1 MVAETLRDEVK
12 GVITERLTSSRS
24 VGIDKSVAQQLS
36 ADIADAIF
44 KVLTIPES
52 TQGMPRSKAMI
63 KSTGFVVLN
72 KVPARIK

>member
-12 GVITERLTSSRS
+12 DAIAERLAFTIGRS
-24 VGIDKSVAQQLS
+24 AAQQLS

-44 KVLTIPES
+44 KVLTIPEI
-52 TQGMPRSKAMI
+52 TQCMPRNKAMI